1 MTPRRLASVALTLF
15 AASGVAQAQ
24 APGPAEAPGSA
35 PGGPPAAAAP
45 VPKNTLVTQ
54 GPAGSVIF
62 SPLPERDGN
71 SDLPSSSRPKVGN
84 ESDTF
89 DFRQGG
95 SGTTTVVG
103 NPNGTAVID
112 SSGGSVRPLAP
123 PSIHLVRRGDT
134 LWDLSGTY
142 YGNPWQWP
150 RIWSKNPQIENPHW
164 IYPGDQ
170 IRMGPGGDDGDAA
183 MTAKGG
189 KFGDGKGDGTGTG
202 TGAGGGGL
210 GKRPS
215 RLTRGTVVLRNQG
228 FIGDPNNDVWGE
240 IAGSDEEQMMLAEG
254 NNVYVVFKQG
264 KTVRAGEELT
274 IFRSVRQPDNV
285 PGARKPPGELVAILG
300 TVKLDSV
307 DPKSNI
313 AKARITESLD
323 VIERG
328 ARIGPVKRKF
338 EVVPP
343 LRNEKQV
350 VARVLTSIYPHVYV
364 GQNQVVF
371 LDHGSEDG
379 LKPGNRMVVV
389 RRGDSWRRTLSA
401 QMTGD
406 RLRTDVPEPVAVE
419 RTPLPGEDSK
429 FPDTTVAELRI
440 LSTERYSSLAI
451 VTQSKRELLSGDV
464 AVARAG
470 F

>member
-1 MTPRRLASVALTLF
+1 MTLGRLAPASFALLT
-15 AASGVAQAQ
+15 ASGVALAQ
-24 APGPAEAPGSA
+24 APGPAEAPAQS
-35 PGGPPAAAAP
+35 PGPTAAP
-45 VPKNTLVTQ
+45 IPKETLVTQ

-62 SPLPERDGN
+62 SPLPERDAN
-71 SDLPSSSRPKVGN
+71 ASLPSSSRPKVGD
-84 ESDTF
+84 EQDGF

-95 SGTTTVVG
+95 KGSTTVG
-103 NPNGTAVID
+103 NPGGTAVISD
-112 SSGGSVRPLAP
+112 SGGGMVRPLSP

-150 RIWSKNPQIENPHW
+150 RIWSKNPQVENPHW

-170 IRMGPGGDDGDAA
+170 IRMGPGGGDDGDAA

-189 KFGDGKGDGTGTG
+189 QFGGGKGADGGS
-202 TGAGGGGL
+202 GAGGAGKDGL
-210 GKRPS
+210 GNRS
-215 RLTRGTVVLRNQG
+215 RLTRGTVILRDQG
-228 FIGDPNNDVWGE
+228 FIGDPTNDVWGE
-240 IAGSDEEQMMLAEG
+240 IAGADEEQMLLAEG
-254 NNVYVVFKQG
+254 NHVYVLLKEG

-274 IFRSVRQPDNV
+274 VFRTVRQPENV
-285 PGARKPPGELVAILG
+285 PGARKPPGELVAVLG

-307 DPKSNI
+307 DPKSNV
-313 AKARITESLD
+313 ARARIVESLD

-328 ARIGPVKRKF
+328 ARIGPVRRRF
-338 EVVPP
+338 DVVPP

-350 VARVLTSIYPHVYV
+350 VARVLTSLYPHVYV

-379 LKPGNRMVVV
+379 LKPGNRLVVV
-389 RRGDSWRRTLSA
+389 RRGDSWRRTLGSK
-401 QMTGD
+401 MTGD
-406 RLRTDVPEPVAVE
+406 RLRTDVQEPVAVE

-429 FPDTTVAELRI
+429 FPDATVAELRI
-440 LSTERYSSLAI
+440 LTTERYSSLAI
-451 VTQSKRELLSGDV
+451 VTHARRELLPGDV

>member
-1 MTPRRLASVALTLF
+1 MMMRRLAPASLAVF
-15 AASGVAQAQ
+15 VASGVALAQ
-24 APGPAEAPGSA
+24 APGPTEAPA
-35 PGGPPAAAAP
+35 PSPGAPTPAPAAP
-45 VPKNTLVTQ
+45 IPQNTLVTQ

-62 SPLPERDGN
+62 SPLPERDAN
-71 SDLPSSSRPKVGN
+71 ASLPSSSRPKVGD
-84 ESDTF
+84 EQDGF

-95 SGTTTVVG
+95 SGTTIVG
-103 NPNGTAVID
+103 NPGGTAVISD
-112 SSGGSVRPLAP
+112 SGGGSVRPLAP

-170 IRMGPGGDDGDAA
+170 IRMGPGGGGDDGDAA

-189 KFGDGKGDGTGTG
+189 SFGGGN
-202 TGAGGGGL
+202 GAGGDGL
-210 GKRPS
+210 VNRRS
-215 RLTRGTVVLRNQG
+215 RLTRGTVILRNQG
-228 FIGDPNNDVWGE
+228 FIGDPTNDVWGE
-240 IAGSDEEQMMLAEG
+240 IAGADEEQMLLAEG
-254 NNVYVVFKQG
+254 NHVYVVLKEG

-274 IFRSVRQPDNV
+274 VFRSVRQPENV
-285 PGARKPPGELVAILG
+285 PGARKPPGELVAVLG
-300 TVKLDSV
+300 TVKLESV
-307 DPKSNI
+307 DPKSNV
-313 AKARITESLD
+313 ARGRLIESLD

-328 ARIGPVKRKF
+328 ARIGPVKRRF
-338 EVVPP
+338 DVVPP

-350 VARVLTSIYPHVYV
+350 VARVLTSLYPHVYV

-379 LKPGNRMVVV
+379 LKPGNRLIVV
-389 RRGDSWRRTLSA
+389 RRGDAWRRTLSGG
-401 QMTGD
+401 MTGD
-406 RLRTDVPEPVAVE
+406 RMRTDVPEPVAVE

-429 FPDTTVAELRI
+429 FPDATVAELRI
-440 LSTERYSSLAI
+440 LTTERYSSLAI
-451 VTQSKRELLSGDV
+451 VTHAKRELLPGDV